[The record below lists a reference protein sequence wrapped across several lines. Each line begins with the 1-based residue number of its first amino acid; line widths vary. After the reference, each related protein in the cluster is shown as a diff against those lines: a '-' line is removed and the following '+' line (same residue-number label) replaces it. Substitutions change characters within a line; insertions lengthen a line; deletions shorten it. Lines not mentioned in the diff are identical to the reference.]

1 VHDLAQNV
9 RDYIRRQKLLKP
21 GDRVGV
27 ALSGGVDSV
36 ALLCLLLELRKEL
49 GIVLTVVHF
58 NHKLRGAES
67 DADEKFVASLARE
80 HKLRF
85 HSSSTDVAAHAA
97 REHMSVETAAREL
110 RYKFFR
116 ELLRSGTAGKI
127 SPDKANASLDKVA
140 TGHTLD
146 DQAETVLMRLVR
158 GAGTRGLAGIYP
170 KLSVPTGLSE
180 ESAQHSALSKKAP
193 GSRRKGDSSRSPEE
207 KQAGGAG
214 ATEPAIIRPL
224 LAQKRKDLET
234 YLASVGQ
241 GWRNDSSNRDLR
253 FTRNRVRHGILP
265 RLERYLNPAVREA
278 LAETA
283 EIARAEEEYL
293 EHEVERL
300 IRAAWIPVTSAERRQ
315 RDIGANKASGGAL
328 KLELLRQLPIA
339 LQRRLVRSAGELLGL
354 QLEFRPVEE
363 ILRIAAGGPRSASLP
378 NGWSVVRGKQELR
391 FELTVGAGNDNPEYE
406 YSLSVPGRVKVPET
420 ATIFE
425 AEAVRMGNSSAGY
438 NPDHLLDTSATAKE
452 LRVRNWRPG
461 DRFWPA
467 HTKSPKKIKELL
479 QELHLARPER
489 KRWPVVVSSD
499 EIVWLRGFPTP
510 LKLRPKADADQAV
523 VIREVRLADVMT

>member
-1 VHDLAQNV
+1 MGSKHVDADAFVWTPEHCARIQVNTDPCLRSSAAQSLPQLYYVLVHDLAQNV

-97 REHMSVETAAREL
+97 TEHMSVETAAREL

-116 ELLRSGTAGKI
+116 ELLCSETAGKI
-127 SPDKANASLDKVA
+127 SPDKASLDKVA

-146 DQAETVLMRLVR
+146 DQAETVLMRLIR

-170 KLSVPTGLSE
+170 KLSVPTGLWE
-180 ESAQHSALSKKAP
+180 ESAQHSALRNQPEDRPQAS
-193 GSRRKGDSSRSPEE
+193 GSGRKGESSRPPEE
-207 KQAGGAG
+207 KQAQGAG

-224 LAQKRKDLET
+224 LALKRKDLEA
-234 YLASVGQ
+234 YLASLGQ
-241 GWRNDSSNRDLR
+241 GWRNDSSNRDLY

-283 EIARAEEEYL
+283 EGMFRA
-293 EHEVERL
+293 V
-300 IRAAWIPVTSAERRQ
+300 RAT
-315 RDIGANKASGGAL
+315 
-328 KLELLRQLPIA
+328 
-339 LQRRLVRSAGELLGL
+339 GL
-354 QLEFRPVEE
+354 QWGRERALAETAPIINYEMSKSWMKSSEGLQGHSVMVSCLEF
-363 ILRIAAGGPRSASLP
+363 GCTQS
-378 NGWSVVRGKQELR
+378 
-391 FELTVGAGNDNPEYE
+391 F
-406 YSLSVPGRVKVPET
+406 
-420 ATIFE
+420 
-425 AEAVRMGNSSAGY
+425 
-438 NPDHLLDTSATAKE
+438 
-452 LRVRNWRPG
+452 
-461 DRFWPA
+461 
-467 HTKSPKKIKELL
+467 
-479 QELHLARPER
+479 
-489 KRWPVVVSSD
+489 
-499 EIVWLRGFPTP
+499 
-510 LKLRPKADADQAV
+510 
-523 VIREVRLADVMT
+523 